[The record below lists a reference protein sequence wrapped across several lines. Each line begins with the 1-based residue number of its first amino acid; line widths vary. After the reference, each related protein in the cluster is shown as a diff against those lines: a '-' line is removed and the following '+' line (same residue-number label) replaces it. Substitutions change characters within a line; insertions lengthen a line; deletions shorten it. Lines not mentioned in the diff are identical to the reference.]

1 MKNLCPCVPKRFP
14 NYTHV
19 HTHNDES
26 AGHQVAQQVAR
37 YSSWWPGQNAQND
50 REWSKLSR
58 SLCLKW
64 LKNMS
69 LAKFHLSVRSPA
81 RAACW
86 WLWCCWCK
94 WGFALFLLIF
104 YPFFLPIFAL
114 FCSPIFWSP
123 GGLWGSWL
131 VVAVVQM
138 VQMADTSSLSSPL
151 KGSRRSW
158 RASSS
163 SSYSNN
169 FHCFPLIHHSH
180 QNAQDKHFLTLLDT
194 SWPDLPKTTPPPPDK
209 HISLH
214 YVTGARLARKQN
226 NSTPAL

>member
-81 RAACW
+81 KAACW

-104 YPFFLPIFAL
+104 TLFFYPFLPFFVHPFSGHLEDCGVADWWWL
-114 FCSPIFWSP
+114 WCKWCKWPTPAACRLLSKAP
-123 GGLWGSWL
+123 GAPG
-131 VVAVVQM
+131 A
-138 VQMADTSSLSSPL
+138 
-151 KGSRRSW
+151 
-158 RASSS
+158 
-163 SSYSNN
+163 
-169 FHCFPLIHHSH
+169 
-180 QNAQDKHFLTLLDT
+180 
-194 SWPDLPKTTPPPPDK
+194 PPPPPPPPPTETIFIAFHSSIILIKMPKINNPCPCVTWPAQDNTP
-209 HISLH
+209 SLWH
-214 YVTGARLARKQN
+214 THVCIPLCHRSNTDPRK
-226 NSTPAL
+226 